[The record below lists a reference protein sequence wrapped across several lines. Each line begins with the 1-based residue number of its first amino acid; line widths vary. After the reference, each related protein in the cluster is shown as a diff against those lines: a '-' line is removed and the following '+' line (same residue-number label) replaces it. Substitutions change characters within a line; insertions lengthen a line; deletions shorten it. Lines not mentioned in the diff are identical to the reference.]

1 MSQHAAKAVQGHRY
15 RYGNTEVMAMQS
27 GVVVE
32 VREIDQ
38 LDVCPLGARHTVK
51 ASWLQP
57 VPMRYFHGEVPA

>member
-1 MSQHAAKAVQGHRY
+1 MSQHAAKAIQGHRY
-15 RYGNTEVMAMQS
+15 KYGSKDVMAMQS

-38 LDVCPLGARHTVK
+38 TDVCPLGARYSVK

-57 VPMRYFHGEVPA
+57 LPMVYFHGEVPA